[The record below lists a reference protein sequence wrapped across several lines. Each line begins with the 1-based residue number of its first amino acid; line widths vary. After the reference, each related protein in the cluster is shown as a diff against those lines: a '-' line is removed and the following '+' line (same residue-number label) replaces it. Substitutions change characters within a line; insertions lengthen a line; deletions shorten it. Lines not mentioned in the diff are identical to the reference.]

1 MEEKSVNKSGFA
13 VAALVLGIVG
23 IVFSFIPIINNGAF
37 VLGVL
42 AAIFGII
49 SLAKKASKGKA
60 IAGLVLGILAIVIT
74 LVMQSAFSSALDD
87 TSKKLDKATGNSTN
101 EVLKK
106 EINVTL
112 GTFEANKD
120 EYGIV
125 STKLP
130 ITVKN
135 ITDKKHSYSIH
146 IEAVDANGKRIA
158 DDYVNVNDLGG
169 NQSQDF
175 KAFEAV
181 EEEKVE
187 SLKQAQF
194 KIIEASS
201 Y

>member
-1 MEEKSVNKSGFA
+1 M
-13 VAALVLGIVG
+13 
-23 IVFSFIPIINNGAF
+23 FSFIPIINNGAF

-169 NQSQDF
+169 NQSQNF

>member
-106 EINVTL
+106 EVNVTL
-112 GTFEANKD
+112 GTFEAKKD

-187 SLKQAQF
+187 SLKKAQF

>member
-1 MEEKSVNKSGFA
+1 MEEKKVNKSGFA
-13 VAALVLGIVG
+13 IAALVLGIIG
-23 IVFSFIPIINNGAF
+23 IVFSFIPIINNAAF
-37 VLGVL
+37 ILGIL
-42 AAIFGII
+42 AAIFAII
-49 SLAKKASKGKA
+49 SLVKKASKGKA
-60 IAGLVLGILAIVIT
+60 IASLVLGILAIVIT

-87 TSKKLDKATGNSTN
+87 TSKKLDKAAGNSTN

-106 EINVTL
+106 EVNVTL

-120 EYGIV
+120 DSGIV

-130 ITVKN
+130 V
-135 ITDKKHSYSIH
+135 TDKKHSYNIH

-158 DDYVNVNDLGG
+158 DDYVAANDLGG

-175 KAFEAV
+175 KAFEFV

-187 SLKQAQF
+187 SLKQAKF

>member
-1 MEEKSVNKSGFA
+1 M
-13 VAALVLGIVG
+13 
-23 IVFSFIPIINNGAF
+23 
-37 VLGVL
+37 
-42 AAIFGII
+42 
-49 SLAKKASKGKA
+49 
-60 IAGLVLGILAIVIT
+60 
-74 LVMQSAFSSALDD
+74 
-87 TSKKLDKATGNSTN
+87 
-101 EVLKK
+101 
-106 EINVTL
+106 

>member
-1 MEEKSVNKSGFA
+1 MEEKNVNKSGFA

-87 TSKKLDKATGNSTN
+87 TSKKLDKAAGNSTN

-106 EINVTL
+106 EVNVTL
-112 GTFEANKD
+112 GAFEANKD

-130 ITVKN
+130 VTVKN

-169 NQSQDF
+169 NQSQ
-175 KAFEAV
+175 
-181 EEEKVE
+181 
-187 SLKQAQF
+187 
-194 KIIEASS
+194 
-201 Y
+201 